1 MVPSGQKGNNGGL
14 QAQITLSSGVNLPV
28 TVVSSQADDNS
39 GCPGP
44 TQSYPT
50 LSRHN
55 NMSPHPEDGG
65 VDTHRILNNQLHK
78 DATEA
83 VSHSQFFE
91 QYHP

>member
-1 MVPSGQKGNNGGL
+1 M
-14 QAQITLSSGVNLPV
+14 SSGVNLPV
-28 TVVSSQADDNS
+28 TVVSSQADEISDY
-39 GCPGP
+39 PGP
-44 TQSYPT
+44 TQSYPGT

-55 NMSPHPEDGG
+55 NMSPHPEDVG

-78 DATEA
+78 NATEA